1 MAIVTIY
8 NQERLAHHVFKI
20 EAEKIRNGWYSDKY
34 FCNNVIMLERLARE
48 GYTFQGESDIE
59 GIDCSKV
66 HNGDLEV
73 EMQIFTRRRPFSLVA
88 GVDEAL
94 AILKECTGYYED
106 DRFVNTYDKLEV
118 EAVRDGT
125 FVHYDG
131 DALKVEPVMKIRG
144 RYRDF
149 AKLETV
155 LLGVIAE
162 PTRIATNV
170 YNTLVASRSK
180 EILFFPARFT
190 HYKLQALH
198 GYAYSV
204 AVQAHNAKFG
214 KKNYRFVSTD
224 EQGSWWGAEGVGTIA
239 HATICSFLGDTTE
252 TMMQFCRIMP
262 KEVARIAL
270 IDYKNDCLGES
281 RKIMAR
287 MFAKYLELMIAG
299 KEEEAANYK
308 LYAVRP
314 DTSANMIDV
323 SLSSPTAT
331 IAIDGGVSPRL
342 IRNLREALDS
352 AYEEWDVPSE
362 HLAMAKEWC
371 KSVLIAVTGG
381 FSIAK
386 ITEFERNDVPVD
398 IYGVGSSLIENSK
411 ETNNDF
417 TADIVRVKIYDK
429 WHSLS
434 KIGRGVC
441 DNPNLEVI

>member
-1 MAIVTIY
+1 MTLY
-8 NQERLAHHVFKI
+8 KQERLAHDIFKI
-20 EAEKIRNGWYSDKY
+20 EVEKIRNGWYSDKY
-34 FCNNVIMLERLARE
+34 FCNNVFMLERLSRE
-48 GYTFQGESDIE
+48 GYTFQGESDIKDV
-59 GIDCSKV
+59 DCSMV
-66 HNGDLEV
+66 RNGDLEV
-73 EMQIFTRRRPFSLVA
+73 EMQIFTRRQPFSLVA
-88 GVDEAL
+88 GLDEAL
-94 AILKECTGYYED
+94 AILKECTGYYEN
-106 DRFVNTYDKLEV
+106 DRFINTYDQLEV
-118 EAVRDGT
+118 EAVQDGT
-125 FVHYDG
+125 FVHYKG
-131 DALKVEPVMKIRG
+131 NSLEVEPVMKIRG

-170 YNTLVASRSK
+170 YNTLVASQSK

-239 HATICSFLGDTTE
+239 HATICSFLGDTAE
-252 TMMQFCRIMP
+252 TMIQFCRIMP
-262 KEVARIAL
+262 QEVARIAL

-281 RKIMAR
+281 RKIMGR

-299 KEEEAANYK
+299 KIEEATCYK

-323 SLSSPTAT
+323 SLCTPTAT

-342 IRNLREALDS
+342 IRNLRHALDS
-352 AYEEWDVPSE
+352 AYQEWDVPSE
-362 HLAMAKEWC
+362 YLDMAKKWC

-381 FSIAK
+381 FTIAK

-417 TADIVRVKIYDK
+417 TADIVRVKIHDE
-429 WHSLS
+429 WRHLA
-434 KIGRGVC
+434 KIGRCVC
-441 DNPNLEVI
+441 ENSNLEIIV

>member
-1 MAIVTIY
+1 MTIY
-8 NQERLAHHVFKI
+8 NQERLNPDIFKI
-20 EAEKIRNGWYSDKY
+20 EVEKIRNGWYSDKY
-34 FCNNVIMLERLARE
+34 FCNNVLMLEQLAKE
-48 GYTFQGESDIE
+48 GYTFE
-59 GIDCSKV
+59 GISEIDNVDCSTE

-73 EMQIFTRRRPFSLVA
+73 EMQLFTRRRPFSLVA

-94 AILKECTGYYED
+94 AILKECTGYYDED
-106 DRFVNTYDKLEV
+106 NRFINTYDQLEV

-125 FVHYDG
+125 FVHYSG
-131 DALKVEPVMKIRG
+131 NPLEVEPVIKIRG

-170 YNTLVASRSK
+170 YNTLVASHSK

-239 HATICSFLGDTTE
+239 HATICSFLGDSAE

-262 KEVARIAL
+262 TDVARIAL
-270 IDYKNDCLGES
+270 VDYKNDCLGES
-281 RKIMAR
+281 RKIMGR

-299 KEEEAANYK
+299 KTEEAAAYK

-323 SLSSPTAT
+323 SLRTPTAT
-331 IAIDGGVSPRL
+331 VATDGGVCPRL
-342 IRNLREALDS
+342 VRSLRDALDL
-352 AYEEWDVPSE
+352 AYLEWDVPSE
-362 HLAMAKEWC
+362 HIDMAKDWC

-381 FSIAK
+381 FNIEK

-417 TADIVRVKIYDK
+417 TADIVRVKINDE
-429 WHSLS
+429 WHHLA
-434 KIGRGVC
+434 KNGRLVC
-441 DNPNLEVI
+441 DNANLEMMD

>member
-1 MAIVTIY
+1 MTIY
-8 NQERLAHHVFKI
+8 KHKRIAHDIFKI
-20 EAEKIRNGWYSDKY
+20 EVDKIRNGWYSDKY
-34 FCNNVIMLERLARE
+34 FCNNVFMLEKLSKE
-48 GYTFQGESDIE
+48 GYTFQGESDIKDV
-59 GIDCSKV
+59 DCSMV
-66 HNGDLEV
+66 RNGDLEV
-73 EMQIFTRRRPFSLVA
+73 EMQIFTRRQPFSLVA
-88 GVDEAL
+88 GLDEAL
-94 AILKECTGYYED
+94 AILKECTGYYEN
-106 DRFVNTYDKLEV
+106 DRFINTYDQLEV
-118 EAVRDGT
+118 EAVQDGT
-125 FVHYDG
+125 FVHYKG
-131 DALKVEPVMKIRG
+131 NPQEVEPVMKIRG

-239 HATICSFLGDTTE
+239 HATIAAFLGDTAE

-299 KEEEAANYK
+299 EEEEATYYK

-323 SLSSPTAT
+323 SLSGPLAT
-331 IAIDGGVSPRL
+331 NGGVCPQL
-342 IRNLREALDS
+342 IWNLRNSLDK
-352 AYEEWDVPSE
+352 AYEEWDVPNDYCN
-362 HLAMAKEWC
+362 LARDWC

-381 FSIAK
+381 FTIEK
-386 ITEFERNDVPVD
+386 ITEFERNNVPVD
-398 IYGVGSSLIENSK
+398 IYGVGSSLIENSQQ
-411 ETNNDF
+411 TNNDF
-417 TADIVRVKIYDK
+417 TADIVRVKINDD
-429 WHSLS
+429 WRHLA
-434 KIGRGVC
+434 KIGRRVC
-441 DNPNLEVI
+441 ENYNLEIIK

>member
-1 MAIVTIY
+1 MTLY
-8 NQERLAHHVFKI
+8 KQKRLEQNVFKI
-20 EAEKIRNGWYSDKY
+20 EVEKIRNGWYSDKY
-34 FCNNVIMLERLARE
+34 FCNNVFMLERLSRE
-48 GYTFQGESDIE
+48 GYTFQGESDIKDV
-59 GIDCSKV
+59 DCSMV
-66 HNGDLEV
+66 RNGDLEV
-73 EMQIFTRRRPFSLVA
+73 EMQIFTRRQPFSLVA
-88 GVDEAL
+88 GLDEAL
-94 AILKECTGYYED
+94 AILKECTGYYEN
-106 DRFVNTYDKLEV
+106 DRFVNTYDQLEV
-118 EAVRDGT
+118 EAVQDGT
-125 FVHYDG
+125 FVHYKG
-131 DALKVEPVMKIRG
+131 NSLEVEPVMKIRG

-281 RKIMAR
+281 KKIMGR
-287 MFAKYLELMIAG
+287 MFAKYLELMIG
-299 KEEEAANYK
+299 EKQEEAACYK

-323 SLSSPTAT
+323 SLCGPMAT
-331 IAIDGGVSPRL
+331 IATDGGVCPRL
-342 IRNLREALDS
+342 IRSLRDALDS
-352 AYEEWDVPSE
+352 AYLDWDVPSE
-362 HLAMAKEWC
+362 YLDMAKDWC

-381 FSIAK
+381 FTIAK
-386 ITEFERNDVPVD
+386 ITEFERNNVPVD

-417 TADIVRVKIYDK
+417 TADIVRVKIYDE
-429 WHSLS
+429 WCHLA
-434 KIGRGVC
+434 KIGRSVGE
-441 DNPNLEVI
+441 NPNLEKIL

>member
-1 MAIVTIY
+1 MTRY
-8 NQERLAHHVFKI
+8 NQERLVHDIFKI
-20 EAEKIRNGWYSDKY
+20 EVEKIRSGWYSDKY
-34 FCNNVIMLERLARE
+34 FCNNVYLLERLARE
-48 GYTFQGESDIE
+48 GYTFQGESDIKDV
-59 GIDCSKV
+59 DCSMV
-66 HNGDLEV
+66 RNGDLEV

-94 AILKECTGYYED
+94 AILKECTGYYDENEM
-106 DRFVNTYDKLEV
+106 FINTYKHLEV
-118 EAVRDGT
+118 EAVLDGT
-125 FVHYDG
+125 FVNYNG
-131 DALKVEPVMKIRG
+131 NPLEVEPVMKIRG

-170 YNTLVASRSK
+170 YNTLVASQSK

-270 IDYKNDCLGES
+270 VDYKNDCLGES
-281 RKIMAR
+281 RKIMGR

-299 KEEEAANYK
+299 KKEEAACYK

-323 SLSSPTAT
+323 SLCGPTAS
-331 IAIDGGVSPRL
+331 IATDGGVCPRL
-342 IRNLREALDS
+342 IRSLRNALDS
-352 AYEEWDVPSE
+352 AYQEWDVPGE
-362 HLAMAKEWC
+362 HEAMAKDWC

-381 FSIAK
+381 FNIAK

-417 TADIVRVKIYDK
+417 TADIVRVKINDE
-429 WHSLS
+429 WLHLA
-434 KIGRGVC
+434 KIGRSAC
-441 DNPNLEVI
+441 DNPNLQTIL

>member
-1 MAIVTIY
+1 MTIY
-8 NQERLAHHVFKI
+8 NQERLANDVFKI

-34 FCNNVIMLERLARE
+34 FCNNVFMLERLSME
-48 GYTFQGESDIE
+48 GYTFQGESDIKDV
-59 GIDCSKV
+59 DCSLV
-66 HNGDLEV
+66 RNGDLEV

-94 AILKECTGYYED
+94 AILKECTGYYDEQGC
-106 DRFVNTYDKLEV
+106 FFNTYEQLEV
-118 EAVRDGT
+118 EAVQDGT
-125 FVHYDG
+125 FVTYNG
-131 DALKVEPVMKIRG
+131 DPRSIEPVMKIRG

-170 YNTLVASRSK
+170 YNTLVASQSK

-224 EQGSWWGAEGVGTIA
+224 SQASWWGAEGVGTIA

-270 IDYKNDCLGES
+270 IDFKNDCLGES
-281 RKIMAR
+281 KKIMGR
-287 MFAKYLELMIAG
+287 MFAKYLALMIQG

-323 SLSSPTAT
+323 ALASPTAT
-331 IAIDGGVSPRL
+331 IATDGGVCPRL
-342 IRNLREALDS
+342 IRSLRNALDT
-352 AYEEWDVPSE
+352 AYQEWNVSEEYLS
-362 HLAMAKEWC
+362 LAMDWC
-371 KSVLIAVTGG
+371 KSVLICVTGG
-381 FSIAK
+381 FNIAK

-417 TADIVRVKIYDK
+417 TADIVRVKINDEWRHLAK
-429 WHSLS
+429 T
-434 KIGRGVC
+434 GRLVG
-441 DNPNLEVI
+441 DNPNLEIIV

>member
-1 MAIVTIY
+1 MTVY
-8 NQERLAHHVFKI
+8 NQERLAHDVFKI
-20 EAEKIRNGWYSDKY
+20 EVEKIRRGWYSDKY
-34 FCNNVIMLERLARE
+34 FCNNVLMLERLAME
-48 GYTFQGESDIE
+48 GYTFQGESDIKD
-59 GIDCSKV
+59 IDCSMV
-66 HNGDLEV
+66 RNGDLEV
-73 EMQIFTRRRPFSLVA
+73 EMQIFTRRRPFSLVT
-88 GVDEAL
+88 GIDEAL
-94 AILKECTGYYED
+94 AILKECTGYYDEQD
-106 DRFVNTYDKLEV
+106 CFVNTYDKLEV
-118 EAVRDGT
+118 EAVQDGT
-125 FVHYDG
+125 FVSYSG
-131 DALKVEPVMKIRG
+131 NPLEVEPVMKIRG

-170 YNTLVASRSK
+170 YNTLVASQSK

-204 AVQAHNAKFG
+204 AVQAYNAKFG

-224 EQGSWWGAEGVGTIA
+224 SQASWWGAEGVGTIA

-281 RKIMAR
+281 RKIMGR
-287 MFAKYLELMIAG
+287 MFAKYLELMMAG
-299 KEEEAANYK
+299 KEEEAACYK

-323 SLSSPTAT
+323 SLCGLMAT
-331 IAIDGGVSPRL
+331 IATDGGVCPRL
-342 IRNLREALDS
+342 IRSLREALDS
-352 AYEEWDVPSE
+352 AYQQWDIPSE
-362 HLAMAKEWC
+362 HLAMAKDWC

-381 FSIAK
+381 FTIAK

-417 TADIVRVKIYDK
+417 TADIVRVKIYDE
-429 WHSLS
+429 WHKLA

-441 DNPNLEVI
+441 DNPNLEKIL

>member
-1 MAIVTIY
+1 MTLY
-8 NQERLAHHVFKI
+8 KNERLAPDIFKI
-20 EAEKIRNGWYSDKY
+20 EVEKIRTGWYSDKY
-34 FCNNVIMLERLARE
+34 FCNNVFMLERLSRE
-48 GYTFQGESDIE
+48 GYTFQGESDVKDV
-59 GIDCSKV
+59 DCSMV
-66 HNGDLEV
+66 RNGDIEV

-88 GVDEAL
+88 GLDEAL
-94 AILKECTGYYED
+94 AILKECTGYYEND
-106 DRFVNTYDKLEV
+106 CFVNTYDQLQV

-125 FVHYDG
+125 FVHYNG
-131 DALKVEPVMKIRG
+131 NPLEVEPVMKIRG

-170 YNTLVASRSK
+170 YNTLVASQSK
-180 EILFFPARFT
+180 EILFFPARFA
-190 HYKLQALH
+190 HYKMQSLH

-204 AVQAHNAKFG
+204 AIQAHNAKFG
-214 KKNYRFVSTD
+214 KKNFRFVSTD

-262 KEVARIAL
+262 RKVARIAL

-281 RKIMAR
+281 RKIMER

-299 KEEEAANYK
+299 KEDDAACYK

-314 DTSANMIDV
+314 DTSATMIDV
-323 SLSSPTAT
+323 SLDGPMAT
-331 IAIDGGVSPRL
+331 IASDGGVCPRL
-342 IRNLREALDS
+342 IRSLRSALDC
-352 AYEEWDVPSE
+352 AYQEWDVPSE
-362 HLAMAKEWC
+362 YLTMAKDWC

-381 FSIAK
+381 FNIAK
-386 ITEFERNDVPVD
+386 ITEFERNNVPVD
-398 IYGVGSSLIENSK
+398 IYGIGSSLIENSK

-417 TADIVRVKIYDK
+417 TADIVRVKIHDE
-429 WHSLS
+429 WRHLA
-434 KIGRGVC
+434 KIGRCVC
-441 DNPNLEVI
+441 GNSNLERIL

>member
-1 MAIVTIY
+1 MTIY
-8 NQERLAHHVFKI
+8 NQERLAKEIFKI
-20 EAEKIRNGWYSDKY
+20 EVEKIRNGWYSDKY
-34 FCNNVIMLERLARE
+34 FCNNVFMLERLAME
-48 GYTFQGESDIE
+48 GYTFQGESDLKDV
-59 GIDCSKV
+59 DCSMV
-66 HNGDLEV
+66 PNGDLEV

-94 AILKECTGYYED
+94 AILKECTGYYEKD
-106 DRFVNTYDKLEV
+106 CFINTYDQLEV

-125 FVHYDG
+125 FVHYNG
-131 DALKVEPVMKIRG
+131 NPLEVEPVMKIRG

-170 YNTLVASRSK
+170 YNTLVASQSK

-239 HATICSFLGDTTE
+239 HATICSFLGDTAE

-281 RKIMAR
+281 RKIMKR
-287 MFAKYLELMIAG
+287 MFAKYLELMIAE
-299 KEEEAANYK
+299 KEEEAACYK

-314 DTSANMIDV
+314 DTSSNMIDA
-323 SLSSPTAT
+323 SLSTATAT
-331 IAIDGGVSPRL
+331 IAIDGGVCPRL
-342 IRNLREALDS
+342 IRSLRKALDH
-352 AYEEWDVPSE
+352 AYQDWDVPAE
-362 HLAMAKEWC
+362 HLDMAREWC

-381 FSIAK
+381 FNIAK

-398 IYGVGSSLIENSK
+398 IYGVGSSLLENSK

-417 TADIVRVKIYDK
+417 TADIVRVKIQDE
-429 WHSLS
+429 WHDLA

-441 DNPNLEVI
+441 DNPDLERIV